1 MALVATHLIDT
12 SAAARM
18 ANPAIA
24 DALTPLIEAGLV
36 ATCAPLDFEA
46 LYSSRSPVDY
56 EETRLNRQLAYEY
69 LPTDDVDWQRAFD
82 VQRELARRSQLRAVG
97 MPDLLIAAVAE
108 RQCVTLV
115 HYDSDFD
122 TIAAITGQPMV
133 WAADHG
139 SLA

>member
-24 DALTPLIEAGLV
+24 GTLVPLIDAGLV

-46 LYSSRSPVDY
+46 LYSSRSPADY
-56 EETRLNRQLAYEY
+56 EEIRLNRQLAYEY

-108 RQCVTLV
+108 RQGVTLV

-122 TIAAITGQPMV
+122 TIAAITGQPMD
-133 WAADHG
+133 WAAERG